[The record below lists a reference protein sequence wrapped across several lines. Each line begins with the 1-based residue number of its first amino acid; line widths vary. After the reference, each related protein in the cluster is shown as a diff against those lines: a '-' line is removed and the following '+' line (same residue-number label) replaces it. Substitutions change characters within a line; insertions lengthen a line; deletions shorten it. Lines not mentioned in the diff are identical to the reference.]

1 MNSPILTVM
10 GTMIILANGAYVFIF
25 KKKNYSLSYDNPI
38 IMFNIF
44 SSTPSKIC

>member
-25 KKKNYSLSYDNPI
+25 KKKKLLA
-38 IMFNIF
+38 
-44 SSTPSKIC
+44 KLR